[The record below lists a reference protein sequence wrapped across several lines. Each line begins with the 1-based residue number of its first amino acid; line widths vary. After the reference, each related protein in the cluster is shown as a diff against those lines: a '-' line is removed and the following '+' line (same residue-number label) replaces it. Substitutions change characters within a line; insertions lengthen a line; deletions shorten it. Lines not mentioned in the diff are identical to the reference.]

1 MLKKNL
7 FLLEKKYDEN
17 GNIADNAKI
26 FKLSDVNI
34 LTLQGNGT
42 VTIAEESSLFE
53 IIYLDGNTFKN
64 LAK

>member
-53 IIYLDGNTFKN
+53 IIYLDGNTFKS

>member
-42 VTIAEESSLFE
+42 VTMAEESSLFE
-53 IIYLDGNTFKN
+53 IIYLDGNTFKS

>member
-64 LAK
+64 LTK